1 MLNFLP
7 IPFYVFASM
16 SLASSSYFKFENIQI
31 YSFVSGVVA
40 GSFTVFYLYIVSFK
54 AIQDKTDFLLR
65 NINTII
71 GSVTTFMAV
80 ITIIKLFCN

>member
-16 SLASSSYFKFENIQI
+16 SLSSSGYFKFETIQI

-40 GSFTVFYLYIVSFK
+40 GSFTIFYVYIVSFK
-54 AIQDKTDFLLR
+54 AIQNKTDFLLR
-65 NINTII
+65 NINAII
-71 GSVTTFMAV
+71 GSVTTFMA
-80 ITIIKLFCN
+80 ILTIIKLFCN